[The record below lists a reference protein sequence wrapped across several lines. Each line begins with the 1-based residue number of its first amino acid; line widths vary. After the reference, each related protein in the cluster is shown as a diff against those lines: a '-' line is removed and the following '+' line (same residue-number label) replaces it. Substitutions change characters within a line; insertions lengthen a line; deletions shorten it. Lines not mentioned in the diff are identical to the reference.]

1 MYTSSRDAE
10 RKAETAHGSIQAVAL
25 GKGNGREP
33 SECER
38 RGKAL
43 KKLARVSHRQELL
56 EIEAMSD
63 VRRARAAGATWAEI
77 GTALRVSQQVV
88 SKKYG
93 ALLKPQV
100 HNAPVT
106 RNRNES
112 TAF

>member
-1 MYTSSRDAE
+1 M
-10 RKAETAHGSIQAVAL
+10 HPIVAL
-25 GKGNGREP
+25 EKGNGRRLR
-33 SECER
+33 ECES

-43 KKLARVSHRQELL
+43 EKLARISHRRELL
-56 EIEAMSD
+56 EVEAMSN

-77 GTALRVSQQVV
+77 GKALRVSQQVV
-88 SKKYG
+88 SKRYG
-93 ALLKPQV
+93 ALLQPQV

>member
-1 MYTSSRDAE
+1 MHPPSAR
-10 RKAETAHGSIQAVAL
+10 
-25 GKGNGREP
+25 NGRKP
-33 SECER
+33 RECER

-43 KKLARVSHRQELL
+43 EKLARVSHRRELL

-63 VRRARAAGATWAEI
+63 VRGAREAGATWAEI
-77 GTALRVSQQVV
+77 GMALRVSQQVV

-93 ALLKPQV
+93 ALLRPQV